1 MDPLTLG
8 LFAGAQA
15 LTQFGGSFFGAN
27 QKRDQAR
34 RVADATNR
42 ANLVADQNRL
52 RLHNFQEDER
62 MRLHN
67 AKVDAYNRFVPRAYQ
82 RAGLAYQDN
91 NARLKELID
100 QYQFMGQDRLA
111 QQVAQQGALAAR
123 GVTGRGARTAQVA
136 ADSALGRGDAL
147 MADNLLR
154 ARYGTERANM
164 KIRQQLTDS
173 IQNAYNQVAYT
184 PRRAPAPLP
193 TPRVSPSYNGNDYR
207 NDLLSS
213 GFNAVASGIGT
224 FMGGMSSMPGG
235 GASSP
240 YDPAGIPGMNM
251 SGGTFSNPMNFQ
263 PMSSA
268 SFGTAPNLKLP
279 TFN

>member
-34 RVADATNR
+34 RVAKATNR

-111 QQVAQQGALAAR
+111 AQVAQQGALAAR

-193 TPRVSPSYNGNDYR
+193 TPQVSPSYNQNDYR

-213 GFNAVASGIGT
+213 GFNAVASGLST
-224 FMGGMSSMPGG
+224 FMGGMSSMGG